1 MSDSCIEE
9 QERWWQQNFVP
20 LRCKTKMKIILI
32 PDESS
37 GRSSTSLSARQ
48 VRRATMILGAVVG
61 LSLTGAV
68 LSAGVAWHKSKQLD
82 ERLEMALALP
92 AADADADYANTAP
105 AAGAAPGGSALALT
119 TGDTTQNVAD
129 GTSKAESRP
138 ASRAEHEAE
147 VAAREAEQLTR
158 TRVREALN
166 NDVETRN
173 QSVKGLM
180 QAAENAPEPEDL
192 DADRVFIVAQAISQ
206 MRGQLRN
213 YQKVITDVRG
223 ENEARLSVVGSRM
236 GQLQAHLMRLN
247 ALGSRLTSIAQLAD
261 GEFDFQAEPA
271 LGGVES
277 EDNIPTGVTVMGS
290 ALDDLEESIK
300 RHSQQLDVLEALI
313 RDREL
318 EKESYPAI
326 WPADGGWISSGY
338 GKRRDPFSGR
348 RAMHRGID
356 IAGRSGSYITSAAAG
371 VVTHAG
377 KTGGYGLLVEINH
390 GNGYV
395 TRYGHCQEIV
405 VKVGDK
411 VEKGGAIAKMG
422 STGRSTGTH
431 LHFEV
436 LLDGKHR
443 DPRKFL
449 QGAG

>member
-1 MSDSCIEE
+1 MASPATGAD
-9 QERWWQQNFVP
+9 QE
-20 LRCKTKMKIILI
+20 I
-32 PDESS
+32 
-37 GRSSTSLSARQ
+37 
-48 VRRATMILGAVVG
+48 
-61 LSLTGAV
+61 LTG
-68 LSAGVAWHKSKQLD
+68 L
-82 ERLEMALALP
+82 
-92 AADADADYANTAP
+92 T
-105 AAGAAPGGSALALT
+105 PGGSAIALST
-119 TGDTTQNVAD
+119 PEVAKEPRSD
-129 GTSKAESRP
+129 ARAS
-138 ASRAEHEAE
+138 SRAEHEAE
-147 VAAREAEQLTR
+147 IAAREAEEQTR
-158 TRVREALN
+158 ARIREALD
-166 NDVETRN
+166 NDVKNRN
-173 QSVKGLM
+173 ESVAGLM
-180 QAAENAPEPEDL
+180 QSAENAPEPEKL

-213 YQKVITDVRG
+213 YGKLIADVRS
-223 ENEARLSVVGSRM
+223 ENEARLSVAGSRL

-247 ALGSRLTSIAQLAD
+247 ALGSRLTSIAALAD
-261 GEFDFQAEPA
+261 GEFDFQTEPA
-271 LGGVES
+271 LGGIET
-277 EDNIPTGVTVMGS
+277 DDGVAADVSSDVTLMGS
-290 ALDDLEESIK
+290 ALDDLEASIK

-326 WPADGGWISSGY
+326 WPADGGWISSNY
-338 GKRRDPFSGR
+338 GTRRDPFSGR
-348 RAMHRGID
+348 RAMHRGLD
-356 IAGRSGSYITSAAAG
+356 IAGRAGSYITSAAAG

-377 KTGGYGLLVEINH
+377 KTGSYGLLVEINH

-449 QGAG
+449 QGSG